1 MNKFLYL
8 LTQNKAL
15 NFRVSA
21 FTEVFFTTHLDK
33 IDVEFSTLN
42 TKPQKLFDAS
52 LGELKSILSSP
63 KIQAMI
69 DRDFND
75 ALDLH
80 YEKKSSLSHMLTL
93 LDHKDSILPQNK
105 KILSSLFK
113 LTTETENTK
122 LCEGVSL
129 KLLTSCG
136 KTARAGYDLH
146 FQIHLEPEQIN
157 LPSKLGFDGEQTH
170 SPSFSSAQTLAFLH
184 KMLLSNKEQILENLK
199 KQNMLQQIKNTQ
211 KLTEYTKL
219 KNRFLA
225 YEEKIEK

>member
-1 MNKFLYL
+1 
-8 LTQNKAL
+8 
-15 NFRVSA
+15 V
-21 FTEVFFTTHLDK
+21 TTHLDK

-52 LGELKSILSSP
+52 PSELRSILTTS
-63 KIQAMI
+63 KIQAII
-69 DRDFND
+69 DQNFND

-80 YEKKSSLSHMLTL
+80 YEKKSALGHMLTL

-105 KILSSLFK
+105 KIIKSLLE

-122 LCEGVSL
+122 LCDGVSL

-146 FQIHLEPEQIN
+146 FQIHLKPEQMN
-157 LPSKLGFDGEQTH
+157 LPSKLGFNSEQTL

-184 KMLLSNKEQILENLK
+184 KMLLSNKEQMLENLK

-219 KNRFLA
+219 KNRFLV